1 MEQARDCLIFLE
13 SYCHRHFIMVEIS
26 QIKYL
31 CFEGGGGKGLAYL
44 GVIQALEEIINKKIG
59 PPEGGTPYSITSEN
73 KTPIIKISQPIKQRQ
88 ILGVS
93 GSSAGAITAFMV
105 AMGMSHYEILQETN
119 KVVRL
124 SLGTLP
130 NDIAVTQFEVFFDK
144 PDLYKYR
151 TNNRKSPSREY
162 NNLSLAIRIIGN
174 ILSEFLNL
182 FKLPFKPFVSDYE
195 ILAKKVLFTE
205 SNPLAAT
212 NLKQYFLSIVYNRGL
227 LSGDASR
234 KYFSELIEKYLFPK
248 LSSLKMKKIK
258 SKGENIT
265 FQDFFYMT
273 GVDLVVT
280 GTNISFG
287 KPKYFSAA
295 FTPDFSVVD
304 AVSLSMSIP
313 FLFRPYVIESEV
325 NLDSNLPADY
335 NKDYLGLY
343 VDGGMLNNYPL
354 HAFDY
359 RPAKNI
365 NYQGDFANYFLA
377 SPNISLSATE
387 FCDCIL
393 GIRLQNSVK
402 EYEVSDDFK
411 EGNSF
416 IIRDFIGQL
425 YSTILYPSEDGQ
437 IRSSLENN
445 LSISIDV
452 TDLELL
458 DFSNPLINRQYR
470 KLNALAEKQEK
481 VIENAYKKIYEN
493 VQ

>member
-1 MEQARDCLIFLE
+1 
-13 SYCHRHFIMVEIS
+13 
-26 QIKYL
+26 
-31 CFEGGGGKGLAYL
+31 
-44 GVIQALEEIINKKIG
+44 LEEKKIL
-59 PPEGGTPYSITSEN
+59 PLSHVNTVNFKTDDLDISIPQN
-73 KTPIIKISQPIKQRQ
+73 N
-88 ILGVS
+88 LFGVS
-93 GSSAGAITAFMV
+93 GSSGGALIAFFLSMGLDLHEMESLFNEPYDKDNNQFIT
-105 AMGMSHYEILQETN
+105 
-119 KVVRL
+119 
-124 SLGTLP
+124 
-130 NDIAVTQFEVFFDK
+130 FFDY
-144 PDLYKYR
+144 P
-151 TNNRKSPSREY
+151 
-162 NNLSLAIRIIGN
+162 
-174 ILSEFLNL
+174 
-182 FKLPFKPFVSDYE
+182 
-195 ILAKKVLFTE
+195 E
-205 SNPLAAT
+205 SN
-212 NLKQYFLSIVYNRGL
+212 LKGLNQTIQYYRSVIQ
-227 LSGDASR
+227 
-234 KYFSELIEKYLFPK
+234 KKE
-248 LSSLKMKKIK
+248 MK
-258 SKGENIT
+258 N
-265 FQDFFYMT
+265 
-273 GVDLVVT
+273 
-280 GTNISFG
+280 G

-359 RPAKNI
+359 RPAKSI

-458 DFSNPLINRQYR
+458 DFSNPLINRKYR

>member
-1 MEQARDCLIFLE
+1 MNSKE
-13 SYCHRHFIMVEIS
+13 
-26 QIKYL
+26 IKYL
-31 CFEGGGGKGLAYL
+31 TFEGGGGKCIAYL
-44 GVIQALEEIINKKIG
+44 GAIKALEEKKIL
-59 PPEGGTPYSITSEN
+59 PLSHVNTVNFKTDDLDISIPQN
-73 KTPIIKISQPIKQRQ
+73 N
-88 ILGVS
+88 LFGVS
-93 GSSAGAITAFMV
+93 GSSGGALIAFFLSMGLDLHEMESLFNEPYDKDNNQFIT
-105 AMGMSHYEILQETN
+105 
-119 KVVRL
+119 
-124 SLGTLP
+124 
-130 NDIAVTQFEVFFDK
+130 FFDY
-144 PDLYKYR
+144 P
-151 TNNRKSPSREY
+151 
-162 NNLSLAIRIIGN
+162 
-174 ILSEFLNL
+174 
-182 FKLPFKPFVSDYE
+182 
-195 ILAKKVLFTE
+195 E
-205 SNPLAAT
+205 SN
-212 NLKQYFLSIVYNRGL
+212 LKGLNQTIQYYRSVIQ
-227 LSGDASR
+227 
-234 KYFSELIEKYLFPK
+234 KKE
-248 LSSLKMKKIK
+248 MK
-258 SKGENIT
+258 N
-265 FQDFFYMT
+265 
-273 GVDLVVT
+273 
-280 GTNISFG
+280 G

-359 RPAKNI
+359 RPAKSI

-393 GIRLQNSVK
+393 AIRLQNSVK

-458 DFSNPLINRQYR
+458 DFSNPLINRKYR

>member
-1 MEQARDCLIFLE
+1 MNSKE
-13 SYCHRHFIMVEIS
+13 
-26 QIKYL
+26 IKYL
-31 CFEGGGGKGLAYL
+31 TFEGGGGKCIAYL
-44 GVIQALEEIINKKIG
+44 GAIKALEEKKIL
-59 PPEGGTPYSITSEN
+59 PLSHVNTVN
-73 KTPIIKISQPIKQRQ
+73 FKTDDLDINIPQNN
-88 ILGVS
+88 LFGVS
-93 GSSAGAITAFMV
+93 GSSGGALIAFFLSMGLDLHEMESLFNEPYDKDNNQFIT
-105 AMGMSHYEILQETN
+105 
-119 KVVRL
+119 
-124 SLGTLP
+124 
-130 NDIAVTQFEVFFDK
+130 FFDY
-144 PDLYKYR
+144 P
-151 TNNRKSPSREY
+151 
-162 NNLSLAIRIIGN
+162 
-174 ILSEFLNL
+174 
-182 FKLPFKPFVSDYE
+182 
-195 ILAKKVLFTE
+195 E
-205 SNPLAAT
+205 SN
-212 NLKQYFLSIVYNRGL
+212 LKGLNQTIQYYRSVIQ
-227 LSGDASR
+227 
-234 KYFSELIEKYLFPK
+234 KKE
-248 LSSLKMKKIK
+248 MK
-258 SKGENIT
+258 N
-265 FQDFFYMT
+265 
-273 GVDLVVT
+273 
-280 GTNISFG
+280 G

-359 RPAKNI
+359 RPAKSI

-458 DFSNPLINRQYR
+458 DFSNPLINRKYR

>member
-1 MEQARDCLIFLE
+1 
-13 SYCHRHFIMVEIS
+13 
-26 QIKYL
+26 
-31 CFEGGGGKGLAYL
+31 
-44 GVIQALEEIINKKIG
+44 
-59 PPEGGTPYSITSEN
+59 
-73 KTPIIKISQPIKQRQ
+73 
-88 ILGVS
+88 
-93 GSSAGAITAFMV
+93 
-105 AMGMSHYEILQETN
+105 
-119 KVVRL
+119 
-124 SLGTLP
+124 
-130 NDIAVTQFEVFFDK
+130 
-144 PDLYKYR
+144 
-151 TNNRKSPSREY
+151 
-162 NNLSLAIRIIGN
+162 
-174 ILSEFLNL
+174 
-182 FKLPFKPFVSDYE
+182 
-195 ILAKKVLFTE
+195 
-205 SNPLAAT
+205 
-212 NLKQYFLSIVYNRGL
+212 
-227 LSGDASR
+227 
-234 KYFSELIEKYLFPK
+234 
-248 LSSLKMKKIK
+248 MK
-258 SKGENIT
+258 N
-265 FQDFFYMT
+265 
-273 GVDLVVT
+273 
-280 GTNISFG
+280 G

-359 RPAKNI
+359 RPAKSI

-458 DFSNPLINRQYR
+458 DFSNPLINRKYR

-481 VIENAYKKIYEN
+481 VIEHAYKKIYEN

>member
-1 MEQARDCLIFLE
+1 MI
-13 SYCHRHFIMVEIS
+13 EIS

-44 GVIQALEEIINKKIG
+44 GVIQALEEIINKKMG
-59 PPEGGTPYSITSEN
+59 PPEGGTPYNVTSEN
-73 KTPIIKISQPIKQRQ
+73 KTPIIRISQPIKQRN

-119 KVVRL
+119 KVVSL
-124 SLGTLP
+124 SLGNFT
-130 NDIAVTQFEVFFDK
+130 IAQKDVSVTQFESFFDS
-144 PDLYKYR
+144 PDLYNYR
-151 TNNRKSPSREY
+151 TNNKKSPLREY
-162 NNLSLAIRIIGN
+162 NNLSMPIKIIGN
-174 ILSEFLNL
+174 VLSEFLNV
-182 FKLPFKPFVSDYE
+182 FKWTFKPFVSENE
-195 ILAKKVLFTE
+195 IFVRKILLTE
-205 SNPLAAT
+205 GTPARAL
-212 NLKQYFLSIVYNRGL
+212 NLKKYFLGIIYNRGL
-227 LSGDASR
+227 LSGVASK
-234 KYFSELIEKYLFPK
+234 KYFSDLIENYLFPK
-248 LSSLKMKKIK
+248 LSTLKMKKLK
-258 SKGENIT
+258 SRGEDIT

-273 GVDLVVT
+273 GVDLIVT
-280 GTNISFG
+280 GTNISLG

-304 AVSLSMSIP
+304 AISLSMSIP
-313 FLFRPYVIESEV
+313 FMFRPYLIESEV

-359 RPAKNI
+359 RPAKSI

-458 DFSNPLINRQYR
+458 DFSNPLINRKYR

>member
-1 MEQARDCLIFLE
+1 MEE
-13 SYCHRHFIMVEIS
+13 
-26 QIKYL
+26 
-31 CFEGGGGKGLAYL
+31 
-44 GVIQALEEIINKKIG
+44 KKIL
-59 PPEGGTPYSITSEN
+59 PLSHVNTVN
-73 KTPIIKISQPIKQRQ
+73 FKTDDLDINIPQNN
-88 ILGVS
+88 LFGVS
-93 GSSAGAITAFMV
+93 GSSGGALIAFFLSMGLDLHEMESLFNEPYDKDNNQFIT
-105 AMGMSHYEILQETN
+105 
-119 KVVRL
+119 
-124 SLGTLP
+124 
-130 NDIAVTQFEVFFDK
+130 FFDY
-144 PDLYKYR
+144 P
-151 TNNRKSPSREY
+151 
-162 NNLSLAIRIIGN
+162 
-174 ILSEFLNL
+174 
-182 FKLPFKPFVSDYE
+182 
-195 ILAKKVLFTE
+195 E
-205 SNPLAAT
+205 SN
-212 NLKQYFLSIVYNRGL
+212 LKGLNQTIQYYRSVIQ
-227 LSGDASR
+227 
-234 KYFSELIEKYLFPK
+234 KKE
-248 LSSLKMKKIK
+248 MK
-258 SKGENIT
+258 N
-265 FQDFFYMT
+265 
-273 GVDLVVT
+273 
-280 GTNISFG
+280 G

-359 RPAKNI
+359 RPAKSI

-458 DFSNPLINRQYR
+458 DFSNPLINRKYR

>member
-1 MEQARDCLIFLE
+1 MNSKE
-13 SYCHRHFIMVEIS
+13 
-26 QIKYL
+26 IKYL
-31 CFEGGGGKGLAYL
+31 TFEGGGGKCIAYL
-44 GVIQALEEIINKKIG
+44 GAIKALEEKKIL
-59 PPEGGTPYSITSEN
+59 PLSHVNTVNFKTDDLDISIPQN
-73 KTPIIKISQPIKQRQ
+73 N
-88 ILGVS
+88 LFGVS
-93 GSSAGAITAFMV
+93 GSSGGALIAFFLSMGLDLHEMESLFNEPYDKDNNQFIT
-105 AMGMSHYEILQETN
+105 
-119 KVVRL
+119 
-124 SLGTLP
+124 
-130 NDIAVTQFEVFFDK
+130 FFDY
-144 PDLYKYR
+144 P
-151 TNNRKSPSREY
+151 
-162 NNLSLAIRIIGN
+162 
-174 ILSEFLNL
+174 
-182 FKLPFKPFVSDYE
+182 
-195 ILAKKVLFTE
+195 E
-205 SNPLAAT
+205 SN
-212 NLKQYFLSIVYNRGL
+212 LKGLNQTIQYYRSVIQ
-227 LSGDASR
+227 
-234 KYFSELIEKYLFPK
+234 KKE
-248 LSSLKMKKIK
+248 MK
-258 SKGENIT
+258 N
-265 FQDFFYMT
+265 
-273 GVDLVVT
+273 
-280 GTNISFG
+280 G

-325 NLDSNLPADY
+325 NLDSNLPAVY

-359 RPAKNI
+359 RPAKSI

-458 DFSNPLINRQYR
+458 DFSNPLINRKYR

>member
-1 MEQARDCLIFLE
+1 MEE
-13 SYCHRHFIMVEIS
+13 
-26 QIKYL
+26 
-31 CFEGGGGKGLAYL
+31 
-44 GVIQALEEIINKKIG
+44 KKIL
-59 PPEGGTPYSITSEN
+59 PLSHVNTVNFKTDDLDISIPQN
-73 KTPIIKISQPIKQRQ
+73 N
-88 ILGVS
+88 LFGVS
-93 GSSAGAITAFMV
+93 GSSGGALIAFFLSMGLDLHEMESLFNEPYDKDNNQFIT
-105 AMGMSHYEILQETN
+105 
-119 KVVRL
+119 
-124 SLGTLP
+124 
-130 NDIAVTQFEVFFDK
+130 FFDY
-144 PDLYKYR
+144 P
-151 TNNRKSPSREY
+151 
-162 NNLSLAIRIIGN
+162 
-174 ILSEFLNL
+174 
-182 FKLPFKPFVSDYE
+182 
-195 ILAKKVLFTE
+195 E
-205 SNPLAAT
+205 SN
-212 NLKQYFLSIVYNRGL
+212 LKGLNQTIQYYRSVIQ
-227 LSGDASR
+227 
-234 KYFSELIEKYLFPK
+234 KKE
-248 LSSLKMKKIK
+248 MK
-258 SKGENIT
+258 N
-265 FQDFFYMT
+265 
-273 GVDLVVT
+273 
-280 GTNISFG
+280 G

-359 RPAKNI
+359 RPAKSI

-458 DFSNPLINRQYR
+458 DFSNPLINRKYR

>member
-1 MEQARDCLIFLE
+1 
-13 SYCHRHFIMVEIS
+13 
-26 QIKYL
+26 
-31 CFEGGGGKGLAYL
+31 
-44 GVIQALEEIINKKIG
+44 ALEEKKIL
-59 PPEGGTPYSITSEN
+59 PLSHVNTVN
-73 KTPIIKISQPIKQRQ
+73 FKTDDLDINIPQNN
-88 ILGVS
+88 LFGVS
-93 GSSAGAITAFMV
+93 GSSGGALIAFFLSMGLDLHEMESLFNEPYDKDNNQFIT
-105 AMGMSHYEILQETN
+105 
-119 KVVRL
+119 
-124 SLGTLP
+124 
-130 NDIAVTQFEVFFDK
+130 FFDY
-144 PDLYKYR
+144 P
-151 TNNRKSPSREY
+151 
-162 NNLSLAIRIIGN
+162 
-174 ILSEFLNL
+174 
-182 FKLPFKPFVSDYE
+182 
-195 ILAKKVLFTE
+195 E
-205 SNPLAAT
+205 SN
-212 NLKQYFLSIVYNRGL
+212 LKGLNQTIQYYRSVIQ
-227 LSGDASR
+227 
-234 KYFSELIEKYLFPK
+234 KKE
-248 LSSLKMKKIK
+248 MK
-258 SKGENIT
+258 N
-265 FQDFFYMT
+265 
-273 GVDLVVT
+273 
-280 GTNISFG
+280 G

-359 RPAKNI
+359 RPAKSI

-458 DFSNPLINRQYR
+458 DFSNPLINRKYR

>member
-1 MEQARDCLIFLE
+1 MHCLF
-13 SYCHRHFIMVEIS
+13 RRN
-26 QIKYL
+26 K
-31 CFEGGGGKGLAYL
+31 
-44 GVIQALEEIINKKIG
+44 ALEEKKIL
-59 PPEGGTPYSITSEN
+59 PLSHVNTVNFKTDDLDISIPQN
-73 KTPIIKISQPIKQRQ
+73 N
-88 ILGVS
+88 LFGVS
-93 GSSAGAITAFMV
+93 GSSGGALIAFFLSMGLDLHEMESLFNEPYDKDNNQFIT
-105 AMGMSHYEILQETN
+105 
-119 KVVRL
+119 
-124 SLGTLP
+124 
-130 NDIAVTQFEVFFDK
+130 FFDY
-144 PDLYKYR
+144 P
-151 TNNRKSPSREY
+151 
-162 NNLSLAIRIIGN
+162 
-174 ILSEFLNL
+174 
-182 FKLPFKPFVSDYE
+182 
-195 ILAKKVLFTE
+195 E
-205 SNPLAAT
+205 SN
-212 NLKQYFLSIVYNRGL
+212 LKGLNQTIQYYRSVIQ
-227 LSGDASR
+227 
-234 KYFSELIEKYLFPK
+234 KKE
-248 LSSLKMKKIK
+248 MK
-258 SKGENIT
+258 N
-265 FQDFFYMT
+265 
-273 GVDLVVT
+273 
-280 GTNISFG
+280 G

-359 RPAKNI
+359 RPAKSI

-458 DFSNPLINRQYR
+458 DFSNPLINRKYR

>member
-1 MEQARDCLIFLE
+1 
-13 SYCHRHFIMVEIS
+13 
-26 QIKYL
+26 
-31 CFEGGGGKGLAYL
+31 
-44 GVIQALEEIINKKIG
+44 LEEKKIL
-59 PPEGGTPYSITSEN
+59 PLSHVNTVN
-73 KTPIIKISQPIKQRQ
+73 FKTDDLDINIPQNN
-88 ILGVS
+88 LFGVS
-93 GSSAGAITAFMV
+93 GSSGGALIAFFLSMGLDLHEMESLFNEPYDKDNNQFIT
-105 AMGMSHYEILQETN
+105 
-119 KVVRL
+119 
-124 SLGTLP
+124 
-130 NDIAVTQFEVFFDK
+130 FFDY
-144 PDLYKYR
+144 P
-151 TNNRKSPSREY
+151 
-162 NNLSLAIRIIGN
+162 
-174 ILSEFLNL
+174 
-182 FKLPFKPFVSDYE
+182 
-195 ILAKKVLFTE
+195 E
-205 SNPLAAT
+205 SN
-212 NLKQYFLSIVYNRGL
+212 LKGLNQTIQYYRSVIQ
-227 LSGDASR
+227 
-234 KYFSELIEKYLFPK
+234 KKE
-248 LSSLKMKKIK
+248 MK
-258 SKGENIT
+258 N
-265 FQDFFYMT
+265 
-273 GVDLVVT
+273 
-280 GTNISFG
+280 G

-359 RPAKNI
+359 RPAKSI

-458 DFSNPLINRQYR
+458 DFSNPLINRKYR

>member
-1 MEQARDCLIFLE
+1 MKSHPQKNTLLKNAQANAE
-13 SYCHRHFIMVEIS
+13 SNFFKRVFFS
-26 QIKYL
+26 PTQ
-31 CFEGGGGKGLAYL
+31 
-44 GVIQALEEIINKKIG
+44 EEIQ
-59 PPEGGTPYSITSEN
+59 
-73 KTPIIKISQPIKQRQ
+73 IIFFPTLRFFNFFFQR
-88 ILGVS
+88 
-93 GSSAGAITAFMV
+93 T
-105 AMGMSHYEILQETN
+105 
-119 KVVRL
+119 VR
-124 SLGTLP
+124 TL
-130 NDIAVTQFEVFFDK
+130 NFIA
-144 PDLYKYR
+144 
-151 TNNRKSPSREY
+151 
-162 NNLSLAIRIIGN
+162 
-174 ILSEFLNL
+174 LNL
-182 FKLPFKPFVSDYE
+182 QNLMHDYLYTKMEKLEMIIP
-195 ILAKKVLFTE
+195 KKAN
-205 SNPLAAT
+205 SHKDP
-212 NLKQYFLSIVYNRGL
+212 
-227 LSGDASR
+227 
-234 KYFSELIEKYLFPK
+234 
-248 LSSLKMKKIK
+248 
-258 SKGENIT
+258 GEIT
-265 FQDFFYMT
+265 FKDFFYMT

-280 GTNISFG
+280 GTNISLG

-304 AVSLSMSIP
+304 VVSLSMSIP

-458 DFSNPLINRQYR
+458 DFSNPLINRKYR